1 MDPQGRQLGS
11 EEAKA
16 IVRRRFGELDLGNIG
31 ILDELFSPNYKL
43 NFPGR
48 DPLGLQETKQFYKQM
63 YLAFSDLRHEI
74 QEQIAEGNKV
84 VTRWTATGR
93 HTGEFLGIK
102 PTNDA
107 VSFAGINIYTFDG
120 DKLVESHVAWDLLGL
135 LRANPDDS
143 G

>member
-31 ILDELFSPNYKL
+31 ILDELFSPHYKL

-48 DPLGLQETKQFYKQM
+48 DPLGLQETKRFYKQM

-84 VTRWTATGR
+84 VTRWTATGD
-93 HTGEFLGIK
+93 I
-102 PTNDA
+102 PAN
-107 VSFAGINIYTFDG
+107 SW
-120 DKLVESHVAWDLLGL
+120 ESNQRTIPCRSRELTSTRLTATSWW
-135 LRANPDDS
+135 RAM
-143 G
+143 